1 MGYGVPECARE
12 SEVAP
17 AGLVHREGIQA
28 AGADRQLV
36 RRPATGEWMLGGGG
50 GVRDLREDMSHGL
63 TVGPMSLGLSGQTSI
78 IVIDIQ

>member
-36 RRPATGEWMLGGGG
+36 RRPAAGECMLGRGS
-50 GVRDLREDMSHGL
+50 LWEDMGDGEL
-63 TVGPMSLGLSGQTSI
+63 P
-78 IVIDIQ
+78 